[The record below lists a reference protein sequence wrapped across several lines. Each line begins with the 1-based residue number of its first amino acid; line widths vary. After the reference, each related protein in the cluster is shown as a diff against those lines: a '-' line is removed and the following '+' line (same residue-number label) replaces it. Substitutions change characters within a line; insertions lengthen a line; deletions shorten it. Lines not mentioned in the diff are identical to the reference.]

1 MYRDLLALLFCA
13 LPAFGLT
20 FSKDIA
26 PLVYQNCSPCH
37 HDGGI
42 GPFPLMSYAD
52 VAKHAAQIVTVT
64 HTRYMPPWPPAHG
77 FGEFVGDR
85 SLSPSQIQL
94 FADWLKE
101 NKPEGNTADAPNPPR
116 FDSKWQLGPPDLILK
131 MDKPFTLPAAGS
143 DVFRNFILPSGVT
156 TSKYVRGFELR
167 LENPRIVHHANVVLD
182 RTQSLRKRDGEDGA
196 PGFPGMDVITEA
208 AADSFDPDSHFLF
221 FKPGSVLRPE
231 PDDMAWR
238 LDPSTDLVL
247 NLHLQ
252 PTGKPE
258 AVQAEIGLYFTNRAP
273 TKFPMLVQLEHDSAL
288 RIPPGDRT
296 FTVTDSLVLPVD
308 TDLLAVYPHA
318 HYLGKTFD
326 AWATL
331 PNGSRIPLIRIL
343 DWDINWQAVYEYKNP
358 ISLPKGTR
366 LEMRITYDN
375 SSQNPRNPN
384 HPPKLVKYGDRSQD
398 EMGHV
403 WFQLLAKDNMA
414 IQESVMRRRLE
425 KYPHDFL
432 AHYNL
437 AALLQTQGKLDAA
450 IEFYKT
456 ALQEDPR
463 SATAHNSLG
472 TALLAQENLPDAISE
487 LRKSL
492 DCDPTYTS
500 AHYNLAR
507 ALAANGN
514 LPQSIGEFEAVLQ
527 KQPDDAAANAA
538 LGTVEYKL
546 HAYSS
551 ALKHLRTAAQSNPTD
566 ADLQANLGTVLAITG
581 DLTAAQQAFETA
593 LKLDPAQPTAK
604 ANLQILKAKLAR

>member
-1 MYRDLLALLFCA
+1 
-13 LPAFGLT
+13 
-20 FSKDIA
+20 
-26 PLVYQNCSPCH
+26 
-37 HDGGI
+37 
-42 GPFPLMSYAD
+42 
-52 VAKHAAQIVTVT
+52 
-64 HTRYMPPWPPAHG
+64 
-77 FGEFVGDR
+77 
-85 SLSPSQIQL
+85 
-94 FADWLKE
+94 
-101 NKPEGNTADAPNPPR
+101 
-116 FDSKWQLGPPDLILK
+116 
-131 MDKPFTLPAAGS
+131 
-143 DVFRNFILPSGVT
+143 
-156 TSKYVRGFELR
+156 
-167 LENPRIVHHANVVLD
+167 
-182 RTQSLRKRDGEDGA
+182 
-196 PGFPGMDVITEA
+196 
-208 AADSFDPDSHFLF
+208 
-221 FKPGSVLRPE
+221 
-231 PDDMAWR
+231 
-238 LDPSTDLVL
+238 
-247 NLHLQ
+247 
-252 PTGKPE
+252 
-258 AVQAEIGLYFTNRAP
+258 
-273 TKFPMLVQLEHDSAL
+273 MLVQLEHDSAL